1 MISSCRHLVDLISKK
16 FKAGYHEIALFYH
29 DDLETELEPKEMIG
43 ELKSPKLIFK
53 MKPDIEDEKGKRAPL
68 KSVDKEDKPKVVGTD
83 EDQQHP
89 PRTAI
94 LIGRTGS
101 GKSLLG
107 CVLLGK

>member
-16 FKAGYHEIALFYH
+16 FKAGYHEIALFYD

-53 MKPDIEDEKGKRAPL
+53 MKPDIEDEKGKKAPL
-68 KSVDKEDKPKVVGTD
+68 KSENKDKPKASGAD
-83 EDQQHP
+83 EVQKHP
-89 PRTAI
+89 PRTVI